1 MGNSYRLLLGTSKN
15 AILGIFRDAL
25 LLPVLLLVVSGCSR
39 PEPVP
44 DFEQMVL
51 NDYIEPYKTGAIE
64 RWLDV
69 FADDAVGMHNTL
81 PALEGKPALRQFAE
95 TVHSTFTIEQLD
107 VSVDSVTRSGD
118 WALTRGNF
126 TAHFVLKQ
134 GNPAEPSQ
142 PQQGKYVLLWERQDD
157 GAWKIILDMGNS
169 NTR

>member
-1 MGNSYRLLLGTSKN
+1 MNSLSRLFLLS
-15 AILGIFRDAL
+15 
-25 LLPVLLLVVSGCSR
+25 VLLLVVSGCLKQDRTGQDHAEASL
-39 PEPVP
+39 P

-51 NDYIEPYKTGAIE
+51 NDYIQPYKTGDIE
-64 RWLDV
+64 SWLDV

-81 PALEGKPALRQFAE
+81 PALEGKRALRGFAE
-95 TVHSTFTIEQLD
+95 TVHSTFNIEQLD

-118 WALTRGNF
+118 WVLTRGNF

-134 GNPAEPSQ
+134 ANPGEQSE

-157 GAWKIILDMGNS
+157 GTWKIILDMGNS

>member
-1 MGNSYRLLLGTSKN
+1 
-15 AILGIFRDAL
+15 
-25 LLPVLLLVVSGCSR
+25 
-39 PEPVP
+39 
-44 DFEQMVL
+44 MVL
-51 NDYIEPYKTGAIE
+51 NDYIEPYKTGDIE
-64 RWLDV
+64 RWLDA

-81 PALEGKPALRQFAE
+81 PALEGKQALRGFAE
-95 TVHSTFTIEQLD
+95 AVHSTFNIEQLD

-118 WALTRGNF
+118 WVLARGNF

-134 GNPAEPSQ
+134 GNPGEQSQ